1 MIDNQYNFTKKHT
14 KSKGPRI
21 RVIMKLTL
29 QIIADARGVT
39 KSAVKKAAERGKV
52 DLLDIKSIAGYILG
66 K

>member
-1 MIDNQYNFTKKHT
+1 
-14 KSKGPRI
+14 
-21 RVIMKLTL
+21 MKLIL